1 MKSKELRAMSKEDL
15 KNRLVE
21 LKKDLIRG
29 VTKRLQKSSTEK
41 TSTQKKIKREIAR
54 ILTIL
59 KEKGGR

>member
-1 MKSKELRAMSKEDL
+1 MSKEDL